1 MDNKIERIKELIE
14 TLNHAS
20 KLYYRFNASAM
31 TDFEYDRL
39 YDELVE
45 LEKETNTTLSNSP
58 TINVETEIASSLE
71 QYPHPKRML
80 SLAKTKDLT
89 QLGDFLGEEVGVL
102 SWKLD
107 GLTVVLTYENGN
119 LVRGVTRGNGTVGE
133 IVTDNVK
140 RFKNVPLTIPY
151 SGSLVI
157 RGEAIIKYTD
167 FKKLI
172 EELKDSEEQFKN
184 PRNLCSGSVRQL
196 NSDITAERNVNFILF
211 TLISS
216 DKEFT
221 SKLEQYDW
229 LESLGFETVENIAV
243 DKTNLVEKVQEFES
257 RVKKYD
263 VPSDGLVLTFDN
275 ISYSTSLGNTEKHP
289 KDSLAFKWKDETRET
304 NLTSVDWSVSR
315 TGLIN
320 PIAIFSPVDLEGT
333 TVSRASL
340 HNLSIIE
347 GLQLGIRDMIL
358 VYKANMIIPQVAA
371 NLTKSN
377 SLSIPTCCPACN
389 YEAVIKQINDIR
401 YLYCT
406 NDACVAKLL
415 KRLSLFTSKNAMNIE
430 GLSDA
435 TLSQL
440 IAEGLIKTYTDIY
453 HLSQHRDAILGFE
466 GFGKKS
472 FENLIKIIDK
482 SKEVKLAN
490 FIYALGIP
498 EVGLSRAKLICNRSN
513 NDYETA
519 KGFSLEDLSEIAGI
533 GDIVGKEWVTA
544 FQNVSFVTE
553 ADRVVQEIRFI
564 DVNNL
569 VEATLADQT
578 FVITGNVYHFENRN
592 DLVTFIEKHGG
603 KVVSSISSKV
613 DYLINND
620 INSNSTKN
628 RQARELGIGIISE
641 EKLLKLIKSKSMR
654 LESICR

>member
-1 MDNKIERIKELIE
+1 MDKIERMKELIE

-20 KLYYRFNASAM
+20 KSYYQFNASAI

-45 LEKETNTTLSNSP
+45 LEKETNTILSNSP
-58 TINVETEIASSLE
+58 TINIETEIASSLE

-89 QLGDFLGEEVGVL
+89 QLADFLGDEVGVL

-119 LVRGVTRGNGTVGE
+119 LVRGVTRGNGIVGE

-140 RFKNVPLTIPY
+140 RFKNVPSTIPY
-151 SGSLVI
+151 SGSLII

-167 FKKLI
+167 FKKLN
-172 EELKDSEEQFKN
+172 EELKDSEELFKN

-196 NSDITAERNVNFILF
+196 NSDITAERNVNLILF

-229 LESLGFETVENIAV
+229 LESLGFETVENITV
-243 DKTNLVEKVQEFES
+243 DKTNLAEKVQEFES

-304 NLTSVDWSVSR
+304 NLLSVDWSVSR

-320 PIAIFSPVDLEGT
+320 PVAVFSSIDLEGT

-347 GLQLGIRDMIL
+347 GLKLGIRDIIL
-358 VYKANMIIPQVAA
+358 VYKANIIIPQVAA

-377 SLSIPTCCPACN
+377 SLAIPTCCPACN
-389 YEAVIKQINDIR
+389 HEAVIKQINDIK

-406 NDACVAKLL
+406 NHACVAKVL

-435 TLSQL
+435 TLSQF
-440 IAEGLIKTYTDIY
+440 ISEGLITKYSDIY
-453 HLSQHRDAILGFE
+453 HLSRHRDAILGFE

-472 FENLIKIIDK
+472 YENLIASINK
-482 SKEVKLAN
+482 SNEVKLAN

-498 EVGLSRAKLICNRSN
+498 EVGLSRAKLICNKSN
-513 NDYETA
+513 NDYETV

-533 GDIVGKEWVTA
+533 GNIVAKEWVTA
-544 FQNVSFVTE
+544 FQDVSFVTE

-564 DVNNL
+564 DANNL
-569 VEATLADQT
+569 VEATLEDQT

-592 DLVTFIEKHGG
+592 DLVAFIEKYGG
-603 KVVSSISSKV
+603 KVVSSISSNV

-628 RQARELGIGIISE
+628 RRAKELGIEIISE
-641 EKLLKLIKSKSMR
+641 EKLLKLTKVNQ
-654 LESICR
+654 

>member
-1 MDNKIERIKELIE
+1 MDNKIERMKELIE
-14 TLNHAS
+14 TLNKAS
-20 KLYYRFNASAM
+20 KLYYQFNASMM

-58 TINVETEIASSLE
+58 TINVETEIVSSLE
-71 QYPHPKRML
+71 QFPHPKRML
-80 SLAKTKDLT
+80 SLAKTKDIESFA
-89 QLGDFLGEEVGVL
+89 DFLGEETGVL

-133 IVTDNVK
+133 VVTENVK
-140 RFKNVPLTIPY
+140 RFKNVPLTIPFD
-151 SGSLVI
+151 GSLII
-157 RGEAIIKYTD
+157 RGEAVIKYSD
-167 FKKLI
+167 FKKI
-172 EELKDSEEQFKN
+172 NEELKEDEEQFKN

-196 NSDITAERNVNFILF
+196 NSDITAERNVNFVLF

-229 LESLGFETVENIAV
+229 LESLGFETVEHIAV
-243 DKTNLVEKVQEFES
+243 NKSNLAEKVTEFES

-275 ISYSTSLGNTEKHP
+275 IPYSASLGSTEKHP
-289 KDSLAFKWKDETRET
+289 KDSLAFKWQDETRET
-304 NLTSVDWSVSR
+304 DLRAVDWNVSR

-320 PIAIFSPVDLEGT
+320 PVAVFSPVELEGT

-340 HNLSIIE
+340 HNLSITE
-347 GLQLGIRDMIL
+347 GLQLGIGDMIL
-358 VYKANMIIPQVAA
+358 VYKANMIIPQVAS

-377 SLSIPTCCPACN
+377 TLEIPTTCPACEH
-389 YEAVIKQINDIR
+389 EAVVKQINDIK

-406 NDACVAKLL
+406 NDVCVAKLL
-415 KRLSLFTSKNAMNIE
+415 KRLSLFTSRNGMRIE
-430 GLSDA
+430 GISDA
-435 TLSQL
+435 TLSLL
-440 IAEGLIKTYTDIY
+440 ISEGLVTSFSDIY
-453 HLSQHRDAILGFE
+453 HLAAHKDKILGFE

-472 FENLIKIIDK
+472 YENMIASIEK
-482 SKEVKLAN
+482 SRDVRLAN

-513 NDYETA
+513 NDYATV
-519 KGFSLEDLSEIAGI
+519 KNFSLEDLSEISGI
-533 GDIVGKEWVTA
+533 GDIIAKEWVTA
-544 FQNVSFVTE
+544 FQDERFVTE
-553 ADRVVQEIRFI
+553 ADKVVQEIRFI
-564 DVNNL
+564 DENNL
-569 VEATLADQT
+569 VEATLVDQT
-578 FVITGNVYHFENRN
+578 FVITGNVYHFVNRN
-592 DLVTFIEKHGG
+592 ELIDFIEKQGG

-613 DYLINND
+613 DYLVNND

-628 RQARELGIGIISE
+628 RQAKELGIEIISE
-641 EKLLKLIKSKSMR
+641 EKLLTLTKSR
-654 LESICR
+654 